1 MFYAHTSGND
11 QKDWQKLIDHLTNT
25 ANIARELGQDSNLSE
40 FAYPVAM
47 LHDIGK

>member
-11 QKDWQKLIDHLTNT
+11 QK
-25 ANIARELGQDSNLSE
+25 DSNLSE